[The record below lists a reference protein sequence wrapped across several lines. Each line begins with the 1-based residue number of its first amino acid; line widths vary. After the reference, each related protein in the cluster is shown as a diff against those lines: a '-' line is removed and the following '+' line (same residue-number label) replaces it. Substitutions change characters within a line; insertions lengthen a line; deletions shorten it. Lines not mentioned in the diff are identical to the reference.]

1 MNRLGQQYETL
12 SAQLDDSQE
21 RFQKIK
27 KSVSQEKSYE
37 LLDAR
42 TESRDAVREQTRFTL
57 QEKFGQKYDS
67 FRFSDAA
74 NAVDER
80 LGEDPDIFREQAFR
94 KRMAQKTERQPKR
107 TVRQQRNDHSLE
119 R

>member
-80 LGEDPDIFREQAFR
+80 LGEDPDTFRDHAFR